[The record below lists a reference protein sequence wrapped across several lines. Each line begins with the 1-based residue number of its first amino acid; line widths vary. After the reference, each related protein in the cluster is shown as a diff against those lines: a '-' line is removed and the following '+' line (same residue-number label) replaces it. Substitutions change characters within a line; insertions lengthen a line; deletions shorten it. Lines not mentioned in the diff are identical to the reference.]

1 MAKSMTLKLSPW
13 PALALCCV
21 GVSLPAI
28 ARAEAGAAQ
37 KAAAES
43 LFDDGLKAMKSG
55 HFSEACPKLEESE
68 RIDPAIGTLLYL
80 GECYEKSGRTASA
93 WATFREAASAAQAQ
107 GETER
112 TRVAAQRADR
122 LQPSLSKL
130 TLKVVPETAQIAS
143 LRVTRE
149 NVVLAKALFGVA
161 IPVDPGKYHIVAS
174 ADGYQSHEAEIE
186 VLANGDSKTL
196 EIPALV
202 ASTTAPV
209 AAAGAVPAAN
219 AGPENAQAT
228 TVPPRNPEPDAAS
241 GTNTLRTAAYVT
253 GALGVVSLGIGTFFG
268 VKAINKNHDA
278 KEHCDGNTCRDPA
291 GESLTKDAQSAATV
305 ANITIG
311 VGAAFVAAGVV
322 LYVIGAPKE
331 KPESAARLELHPLVG
346 RDLAGVGFGG
356 VFQ

>member
-21 GVSLPAI
+21 GVSWPAS
-28 ARAEAGAAQ
+28 AHAEASAAQ

-55 HFSEACPKLEESE
+55 HFNEACPKLEESE

-174 ADGYQSHEAEIE
+174 ADGYQSYEAEIE
-186 VLANGDSKTL
+186 VLGNADSKTL
-196 EIPALV
+196 EIPALA
-202 ASTTAPV
+202 ASTTPPV
-209 AAAGAVPAAN
+209 AAAGGPAAN
-219 AGPENAQAT
+219 AGTENAQAT
-228 TVPPRNPEPDAAS
+228 TSVPARNPEPDASS
-241 GTNTLRTAAYVT
+241 GANGLRTAAYVT
-253 GALGVVSLGIGTFFG
+253 GALGVVSLGIGTYFG

-278 KEHCDGNTCRDPA
+278 KEHCDGSTCRDPV
-291 GESLTKDAQSAATV
+291 GESLTNDAQNAATV

-311 VGAAFVAAGVV
+311 VGAACVVAGVV
-322 LYVIGAPKE
+322 LYLTSAPKG
-331 KPESAARLELHPLVG
+331 KPESAARLELHPLLG
-346 RDLAGVGFGG
+346 RNLAGVGFGG